1 MLLILVYFII
11 VKFVVKIIF
20 IIWEVEKNLD
30 FKGWNKIVNSRM
42 LRDCYEGLDN

>member
-1 MLLILVYFII
+1 MYEI
-11 VKFVVKIIF
+11 KSVVKTIF

-42 LRDCYEGLDN
+42 SRDCYEGLDN